1 MVLITIGICVLFC
14 LALIVG
20 VVWTV
25 YNEGEEEVKVGE
37 VKKDEKEEVVKKD
50 EKLNDSVIFE
60 IVRKCLNEEGAEI
73 KTHSIDY
80 CVFEYLGYEI
90 FAILRDIDLDDSF
103 FVDFKYIDESKYT
116 SGQMSRDVSKWILKA
131 EVLKD
136 VREML
141 KQVKTY
147 KEDFNLFLDIKNNFK
162 DLIVGEENDKLL
174 LEYNHIPITIQDFTR
189 MFDSKEEV
197 KIYHGKRFIKS
208 NIYSRGINTHIV
220 NEEYFDSYYE
230 KVYSLDEVKP
240 VLEDIES
247 KLLYDLSNFTDAFRS
262 MMNVRINGFTLN
274 VNSLVVE
281 EDYTMK
287 FEYFNEFNTYY
298 FEIKPFHKQYSYN
311 KNDLDTR
318 HGSFTEYKS
327 LLYIIKN
334 ILEESKA
341 MVPFDTEEKPTMVFN
356 NTTGQLEID
365 NKKYLTY

>member
-37 VKKDEKEEVVKKD
+37 VKKDG
-50 EKLNDSVIFE
+50 KLNDLVIFE

-141 KQVKTY
+141 KQVKAY

-162 DLIVGEENDKLL
+162 DLIVGEEENELL

-197 KIYHGKRFIKS
+197 KIYHGNRFIKS

-230 KVYSLDEVKP
+230 KVYSLNEVKT

-298 FEIKPFHKQYSYN
+298 FEVKPFHKQYSYN

-318 HGSFTEYKS
+318 NGSFKEYKS
-327 LLYIIKN
+327 LLHIIKN